1 VAAQLAASQEG
12 LSFISKYYFHS
23 HLCQSQSHIAVD
35 SQSVGLSWCRTPS
48 GAYDQNL
55 FIYFSFETVTVFS
68 MWAPSL
74 TRGRVCRLSVSPL
87 CDVFVRIIYNIF
99 PKYIKYNRVKR

>member
-1 VAAQLAASQEG
+1 VTDSG
-12 LSFISKYYFHS
+12 
-23 HLCQSQSHIAVD
+23 SQSHIATD

-55 FIYFSFETVTVFS
+55 FIPFSFKTVTVLS

-74 TRGRVCRLSVSPL
+74 TRGQSQCDSDTDMELGVKVVCSTEG
-87 CDVFVRIIYNIF
+87 VRIVCWAVGCSHNVLHLYKIIIF
-99 PKYIKYNRVKR
+99 ITIF